1 MEMSKEHREP
11 DREPDMDDVLSLDE
25 CRQALKACRQESEQ
39 RLQSML
45 RARADLDNLRKRVDR
60 EIADTRKFAV
70 ANLLE
75 ALLPVMDSL
84 EMGLSAAGSE
94 VDADGLRKGI
104 ELTLGKLA
112 AVLADFGVEI
122 IDPQGQPFD
131 PERHE
136 AVMTLKSRELPV
148 NVVAQ
153 VHQKGCLLNGRL
165 IRPARVAVTITP

>member
-11 DREPDMDDVLSLDE
+11 DREPGTDDALSLDE

-39 RLQSML
+39 RQQSFL
-45 RARADLDNLRKRVDR
+45 RAKADLENLRKRADR
-60 EIADTRKFAV
+60 EMSDTRKFAV

-84 EMGLSAAGSE
+84 EMGLSAPGSE
-94 VDADGLRKGI
+94 ADAEGLRRGI

-136 AVMTLKSRELPV
+136 AVMTLKSSELPV

-153 VHQKGCLLNGRL
+153 VHQKGWLLNGRL
-165 IRPARVAVTITP
+165 IRPARVAVTRAS

>member
-11 DREPDMDDVLSLDE
+11 DREPGMDDVLSLDE

-45 RARADLDNLRKRVDR
+45 RARADLDNLRKRTER
-60 EIADTRKFAV
+60 ELADTRKFAV
-70 ANLLE
+70 ADLLE

-94 VDADGLRKGI
+94 ADADGLRKGI

-136 AVMTLKSRELPV
+136 AVITLSSNLPA
-148 NVVAQ
+148 NIVAQ

-165 IRPARVAVTITP
+165 IRPARVAVTTAS

>member
-1 MEMSKEHREP
+1 MEISKERREP
-11 DREPDMDDVLSLDE
+11 VRELGPDDALSLDE
-25 CRQALKACRQESEQ
+25 CRHALKACRQESEQ

-45 RARADLDNLRKRVDR
+45 RAKADLDNLRKRVDR
-60 EIADTRKFAV
+60 EMSDTRKFAV

-84 EMGLSAAGSE
+84 EMGLSAANSE
-94 VDADGLRKGI
+94 ADAESLRQGVV
-104 ELTLGKLA
+104 LTLDKLT
-112 AVLADFGVEI
+112 AVLADFGAEI
-122 IDPQGQPFD
+122 IDPQGLPFD

-136 AVMTLKSRELPV
+136 AVMSLKSRELPV

-165 IRPARVAVTITP
+165 IRPARVVVTTAS

>member
-1 MEMSKEHREP
+1 MDISKEHRTS
-11 DREPDMDDVLSLDE
+11 DREPDVDDVLGLDE
-25 CRQALKACRQESEQ
+25 CRQALKVCRQESEQ

-45 RARADLDNLRKRVDR
+45 RARADLENLRKRTDR
-60 EIADTRKFAV
+60 EMADARKFAV
-70 ANLLE
+70 TNLLE

-84 EMGLSAAGSE
+84 EMGLSAPGSE
-94 VDADGLRKGI
+94 ADAEGLRRGI

-136 AVMTLKSRELPV
+136 AVMTLKSSELPV

-153 VHQKGCLLNGRL
+153 VHQKGYLLNGRL
-165 IRPARVAVTITP
+165 IRPARVVVTTAS

>member
-1 MEMSKEHREP
+1 
-11 DREPDMDDVLSLDE
+11 
-25 CRQALKACRQESEQ
+25 
-39 RLQSML
+39 ML
-45 RARADLDNLRKRVDR
+45 TRNLFGLPSIGWRNPFADLENLTRRMDLLTNTLSGRPGARILTPKVCLFAPDS
-60 EIADTRKFAV
+60 EADA
-70 ANLLE
+70 E
-75 ALLPVMDSL
+75 
-84 EMGLSAAGSE
+84 
-94 VDADGLRKGI
+94 GLRRGI

-136 AVMTLKSRELPV
+136 AVMTLKSSELPV

-165 IRPARVAVTITP
+165 IRPARVAVTTAS